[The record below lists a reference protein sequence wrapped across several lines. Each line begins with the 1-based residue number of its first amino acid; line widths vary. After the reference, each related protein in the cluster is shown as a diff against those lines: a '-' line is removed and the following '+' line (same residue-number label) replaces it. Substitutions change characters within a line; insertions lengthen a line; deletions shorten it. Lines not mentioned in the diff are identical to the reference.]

1 MDPQGAERQFQRL
14 RKLYERGE
22 LDEQAFRF
30 EIAKLMLRDG
40 QGAFWMVGPEGTWYR
55 NQGSGWV
62 EADPEKDYRE
72 GPDVG
77 SSRRR
82 PHRSWAARALGL
94 AVFFVMVTLGVLAWQ
109 RWPAVPW
116 GAPSPTAASD
126 STVVVT
132 LSSPAEGAVV
142 AVGQEV
148 GVESMLRAE
157 PDLRRVDR
165 VDLRVRGQIVGSQPV
180 GSRVEAGQT
189 SLPLSLPWRPTA
201 VGEYELTVAVL
212 STTGER
218 LGEDTITLFVAEAP
232 GETLPEPNCT
242 PDAAFLSHVTIPPGS
257 TFPPE
262 ARMEKIWQVRNS
274 GTCAW
279 GVGYDLVR
287 VAGAQLGAEEVVP
300 APTAVAGE
308 RLNLEITFQ
317 APEATG
323 SYTSAWQLR
332 DPEGMFFGP
341 TLMLAISVEAQAAET
356 QPPTPPED
364 VQAIVIEG
372 GNGVQLTWVDRSDDE
387 DAFRIYR
394 DDVEASIGLVPA
406 DTEVF
411 VDRSVAC
418 GNTYRYSVVAFNA
431 AGASAPEEAQPVT
444 MPPCARATLL
454 SSPSP

>member
-1 MDPQGAERQFQRL
+1 MDLRAAERQFQRL

-22 LDEQAFRF
+22 LEEQAFRF

-62 EADPEKDYRE
+62 EADPETDYKA
-72 GPDVG
+72 GVVPG

-82 PHRSWAARALGL
+82 RSWAARTLGL
-94 AVFFVMVTLGVLAWQ
+94 AVLLVLVALGVLLWQ
-109 RWPAVPW
+109 RWPAALW
-116 GAPSPTAASD
+116 DSPSPTTASD
-126 STVVVT
+126 FSVTVT

-157 PDLRRVDR
+157 PDLGRVDR
-165 VDLRVRGQIVGSQPV
+165 VELRVRGQLVDSQPV
-180 GSRVEAGQT
+180 GSRVQAGQI

-201 VGEYELTVAVL
+201 IGEYELTVAAL
-212 STTGER
+212 SAAGGR

-232 GETLPEPNCT
+232 GETLPEPDCT

-262 ARMEKIWQVRNS
+262 ARMEKVWQVRNS

-287 VAGAQLGAEEVVP
+287 VGGAGLGAEEVVP

-317 APEATG
+317 APEVTG
-323 SYTSAWQLR
+323 TYTSGWQLR
-332 DPEGMFFGP
+332 DPEGRFFGP
-341 TLMLAISVEAQAAET
+341 TLTLAISVATRAVET
-356 QPPTPPED
+356 QPPAPPGD

-372 GNGVQLTWVDRSDDE
+372 GSGVQLTWVDRSDDE

-406 DTEVF
+406 GTELF
-411 VDRSVAC
+411 VDRTVTC
-418 GNTYRYSVVAFNA
+418 GNIYRYSVVAFNA
-431 AGASAPEEAQPVT
+431 AGSSAAEEAQPVT
-444 MPPCARATLL
+444 MPPCARANLPA
-454 SSPSP
+454 SPSP